1 MVHGLRYSKVCGIFL
16 DQRLNPRLL
25 HCRWTVNRWTT
36 RKVLSNFNFY
46 PKAKRKPLKGFNLES
61 IMIRFVSYKDGFC
74 CNTEIL
80 LAEQLGDILDISD
93 MLWR

>member
-1 MVHGLRYSKVCGIFL
+1 
-16 DQRLNPRLL
+16 
-25 HCRWTVNRWTT
+25 
-36 RKVLSNFNFY
+36 
-46 PKAKRKPLKGFNLES
+46 
-61 IMIRFVSYKDGFC
+61 MIRFVSYKDGFC

>member
-1 MVHGLRYSKVCGIFL
+1 MVHGLSCSKVCGIFL
-16 DQRLNPRLL
+16 DQRLNPCLL

-46 PKAKRKPLKGFNLES
+46 PKAKRKLLKGFKLES
-61 IMIRFVSYKDGFC
+61 VMIRFVSYKDGFC
-74 CNTEIL
+74 CNAEIL